1 MQKIFMN
8 KKKLKGKR
16 LLITQSLT
24 FSRMQLLEDAKKI
37 KPNKCFDI

>member
-16 LLITQSLT
+16 SLITQSLT
-24 FSRMQLLEDAKKI
+24 SSRIQLLVDAKKI
-37 KPNKCFDI
+37 RPNKCLDI